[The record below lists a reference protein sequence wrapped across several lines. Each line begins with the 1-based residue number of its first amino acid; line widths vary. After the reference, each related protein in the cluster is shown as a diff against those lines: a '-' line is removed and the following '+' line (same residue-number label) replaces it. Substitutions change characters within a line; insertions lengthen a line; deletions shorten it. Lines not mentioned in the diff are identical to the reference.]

1 MVNIFGQ
8 KKRGINMGSLK
19 NILLHCKENEKDF
32 DKYGITSR
40 DRDRNKGW
48 IECCEFFLR
57 NFNLTEKTIQQQ
69 KGE

>member
-1 MVNIFGQ
+1 
-8 KKRGINMGSLK
+8 MGDMMGNLK
-19 NILLHCKENEKDF
+19 EILIHCQENEKKF
-32 DKYGITSR
+32 ARYEITSR
-40 DRDRNKGW
+40 DRDVNKGW